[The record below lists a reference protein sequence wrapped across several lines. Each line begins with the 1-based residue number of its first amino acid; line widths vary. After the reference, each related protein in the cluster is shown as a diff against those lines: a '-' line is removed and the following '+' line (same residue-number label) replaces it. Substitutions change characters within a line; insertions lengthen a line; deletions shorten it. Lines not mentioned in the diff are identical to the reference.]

1 MRGRPVFWALGHNQ
15 TSNNQ
20 MALVLCPLMVVTLAI
35 FLLGTVLSDS
45 VHDNEI
51 DQYPY
56 LWLPDFMRY
65 DNGFYVF
72 AFGILVGGFL
82 AFLFGIAAYGRN
94 ERLWHLAA
102 VPSAAGGA
110 IAVYCTTCLILTR
123 NLRE

>member
-20 MALVLCPLMVVTLAI
+20 MALVLCPIMVVTLAI

-102 VPSAAGGA
+102 VPSSA
-110 IAVYCTTCLILTR
+110 
-123 NLRE
+123 